1 MQAAVARNSST
12 DVSETVPIP
21 IKCAVEAR
29 PSASQRHK
37 REMLRYFVLVIALL
51 AVVFLIA
58 IALYYTQ
65 GNAVTIE
72 HVSSLTHT
80 LPLSA

>member
-1 MQAAVARNSST
+1 MHATVARNAPT
-12 DVSETVPIP
+12 DVSEPIR
-21 IKCAVEAR
+21 IAVEAH
-29 PSASQRHK
+29 PTASQKHK
-37 REMLRYFVLVIALL
+37 KEMLRYFVLVIALL

-58 IALYYTQ
+58 IAVYYTQ

-72 HVSSLTHT
+72 HVSSLTRT